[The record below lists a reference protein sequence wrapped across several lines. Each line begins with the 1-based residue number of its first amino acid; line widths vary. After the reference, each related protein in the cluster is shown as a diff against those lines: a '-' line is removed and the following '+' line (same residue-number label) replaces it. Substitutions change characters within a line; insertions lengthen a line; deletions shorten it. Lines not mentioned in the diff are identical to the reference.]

1 MKTPTDHFLLDL
13 IDRLNRACD
22 ELTFI
27 GAGIGANLDANEG
40 AHFLLQ
46 GVCNNLSD
54 LAQRAQEVVDDGETE
69 APKPEP
75 TPPPTVPPLTD
86 KQRCLVKL
94 LAASVND
101 GEGSSH
107 A

>member
-13 IDRLNRACD
+13 IDLLNRACD

-46 GVCNNLSD
+46 GVCNRLSD
-54 LAQRAQEVVDDGETE
+54 LAQRAQDVVDDDEPE
-69 APKPEP
+69 APKTEP
-75 TPPPTVPPLTD
+75 TPRPPAPPLTE
-86 KQRCLVKL
+86 KQRCLVKI

-101 GEGSSH
+101 VGGQAH
-107 A
+107 V